1 MAEEAQAFYGGPV
14 GILVNNAGYFYDVSP
29 LIRMSDEQINHTID
43 VNLKGTMYMSREIC
57 RRLTDAGLPGRVVN
71 ITSGAAHSGRVDF
84 SNYCASK
91 AMRVRR
97 RSGPISSRASFCG
110 GLGVPGIS
118 RVWYVFL

>member
-71 ITSGAAHSGRVDF
+71 ITSGPIPAGWISVITAP
-84 SNYCASK
+84 
-91 AMRVRR
+91 VRPAYWVLQ
-97 RSGPISSRASFCG
+97 GQWPWNWPQPI
-110 GLGVPGIS
+110 LM
-118 RVWYVFL
+118 